1 MEYFTDTL
9 GINTVENTKKI
20 IEPIYNYKNRV
31 QVIRPTD
38 IGGYKSDDFVLNM
51 SYNIQKYSEISDSNV
66 LSLFTSRKRLEDTYD
81 MLKNNLI
88 DEDIN
93 VYMNKK
99 GIKSLKN
106 VDNKNIV
113 LGSKGCFEGVDVPG
127 DGLICV
133 TLDKLPNLQP
143 KDPLY
148 YSIMTK
154 FKKTYF
160 DVNYPQMVIKVKQA
174 LGRLLRSKYDY
185 GVFVLFNIGN
195 NTYSNKKLENNLHG
209 CIIKDVNQK
218 NVEENISK
226 HLQKSRRE
234 VITGLLIDIIK
245 NKKAQNNNLDFVE
258 YINKEIK
265 NRSIKANVRYYK
277 DTKDK
282 LLVEYYNIKYL
293 VEIDKVC
300 KN

>member
-1 MEYFTDTL
+1 
-9 GINTVENTKKI
+9 
-20 IEPIYNYKNRV
+20 
-31 QVIRPTD
+31 
-38 IGGYKSDDFVLNM
+38 
-51 SYNIQKYSEISDSNV
+51 
-66 LSLFTSRKRLEDTYD
+66 
-81 MLKNNLI
+81 
-88 DEDIN
+88 
-93 VYMNKK
+93 
-99 GIKSLKN
+99 
-106 VDNKNIV
+106 
-113 LGSKGCFEGVDVPG
+113 
-127 DGLICV
+127 
-133 TLDKLPNLQP
+133 
-143 KDPLY
+143 
-148 YSIMTK
+148 MTK

-245 NKKAQNNNLDFVE
+245 NKKAQNNNLDFIE

>member
-9 GINTVENTKKI
+9 GINTVDNTKKI

-106 VDNKNIV
+106 VENKNIV